1 MDDLELIDSYFKSS
15 PTDEQKRQFDKR
27 MIEDTAF
34 ANEVAFYISANEAIA
49 QELKEEKK
57 QRFRELY
64 NQRKVVRMKQP
75 IKKLW
80 KYMAAAGVL
89 AIVLIGAWLF
99 IGNNYSTK
107 QLADNY
113 IKQNFN
119 NVSVTMNTRDSL
131 QMGLNLLNTD
141 KLPEA
146 LQLFENLVKSDPA
159 NSTAQKYAGIVSLR
173 MDHYDKALEYFT
185 GLEADTSLYSN
196 PGTFYKAITLLS
208 RNMKGDKAKAKE
220 LLRKVIDEGLEGE
233 KEAIDWLKKL

>member
-1 MDDLELIDSYFKSS
+1 MDDLELIESYFKSS

-27 MIEDTAF
+27 IMEDTDF
-34 ANEVAFYISANEAIA
+34 AKEVAFYISANKAITL
-49 QELKEEKK
+49 ELREEKK

-64 NQRKVVRMKQP
+64 NERKVVRMKQP
-75 IKKLW
+75 IKQLW

-89 AIVLIGAWLF
+89 IFVLLGAWLF

-119 NVSVTMNTRDSL
+119 NVSVTMNIRDSL
-131 QMGLNLLNTD
+131 QMGLNLLNAD

-146 LQLFENLVKSDPA
+146 LQFFENLLKNDPA

-208 RNMKGDKAKAKE
+208 RNKKGDKATAE
-220 LLRKVIDEGLEGE
+220 GLLRKVIDEGLEGK
-233 KEAIDWLKKL
+233 KEATNWLKKL